1 MILELKRQ
9 GLGVSAIARQ
19 TGLDRKT
26 VKKYLERGLEA
37 PVYGP
42 REPGERLADRFRSYL
57 AERLE
62 AFPGL
67 SARRLHRE
75 IRTMGYDGAYS
86 TLTEYLRL
94 IRPAVPRQFERRFE
108 TAPSRQ
114 AQVDFAEFQV
124 EFRAEPGVL
133 RKVWLFSM
141 VLGHSRWLW
150 GRFCP
155 NQTLE
160 TVVRCHIAAFS
171 AMGGACTEILYDRM
185 KTAVIGQDAAG
196 VVTYNEALVAL
207 LSHYRSAPRAC
218 QPYRAK
224 TKGKVERPFRYV
236 RQDFFLARSFH
247 DMDDLN
253 AQFEEWRT
261 TIANPRVHATNQ
273 RIVDEH
279 FAEERPQL
287 MALPAHPYDA
297 VLTVER
303 RISQEGMVA
312 VGGNQYSVPDTTRR
326 RIVEVQNHPAE
337 VRIFEDGQLVAS
349 HPVLE
354 GKNQRRVDP
363 SHRKPVPPARSA
375 VQLTM
380 PPADAPVA
388 RRSMAFYEAVGR
400 RLANAPE
407 GRP

>member
-1 MILELKRQ
+1 
-9 GLGVSAIARQ
+9 
-19 TGLDRKT
+19 
-26 VKKYLERGLEA
+26 
-37 PVYGP
+37 
-42 REPGERLADRFRSYL
+42 
-57 AERLE
+57 
-62 AFPGL
+62 
-67 SARRLHRE
+67 
-75 IRTMGYDGAYS
+75 
-86 TLTEYLRL
+86 
-94 IRPAVPRQFERRFE
+94 VPRQFERRFE
-108 TAPSRQ
+108 TAPGQQ
-114 AQVDFAEFQV
+114 AQVDFAEFQI
-124 EFRAEPGVL
+124 EFEAEPGML

-160 TVVRCHIAAFS
+160 TVMRCHIAAFA

-185 KTAVIGQDAAG
+185 KTAVIGEDAAG
-196 VVTYNEALVAL
+196 VVTYNESLVAL
-207 LSHYRSAPRAC
+207 LAHYGSAPRAC

-236 RQDFFLARSFH
+236 RQDFFLGRSFH

-261 TIANPRVHATNQ
+261 TIANPRVHATTQ

-279 FAEERPQL
+279 FAEEHPQL
-287 MALPAHPYDA
+287 MALPARPYDA

-363 SHRKPVPPARSA
+363 SHRKPVPPARRA
-375 VQLTM
+375 VQLAT
-380 PPADAPVA
+380 PPADTPVA
-388 RRSMAFYEAVGR
+388 RRSLAFYEAVGR
-400 RLANAPE
+400 RLANSPE
-407 GRP
+407 GRA

>member
-26 VKKYLERGLEA
+26 VRKYLAQGLEV

-42 REPGERLADRFRSYL
+42 REVGERLAERFRAYL
-57 AERLE
+57 ADRLQ

-75 IRTMGYDGAYS
+75 VRAMGYEGAYS

-108 TAPSRQ
+108 TAPGQQ

-124 EFRAEPGVL
+124 DFGAEPGVL

-160 TVVRCHIAAFS
+160 TVMRCHIAAFA

-185 KTAVIGQDAAG
+185 KTAVIGEDAAG
-196 VVTYNEALVAL
+196 VVTYNESLVAL
-207 LSHYRSAPRAC
+207 LAHYGSAPRAC

-236 RQDFFLARSFH
+236 RQDFFLGRSFH

-253 AQFEEWRT
+253 AQFEAWRT
-261 TIANPRVHATNQ
+261 TIANPRVHATTQ

-279 FAEERPQL
+279 FAEEQPQL
-287 MALPAHPYDA
+287 IALPARPYDA

-337 VRIFEDGQLVAS
+337 VRIFEDGKLVAS

-363 SHRKPVPPARSA
+363 CHRKPVPPARRA
-375 VQLTM
+375 VQLTAS
-380 PPADAPVA
+380 PTDAPVA
-388 RRSMAFYEAVGR
+388 RRPLAFYEAVGR
-400 RLANAPE
+400 RLANASE

>member
-26 VKKYLERGLEA
+26 VRKYLAQGLEV

-42 REPGERLADRFRSYL
+42 REVGERLAERFRAYL
-57 AERLE
+57 ADRLQ

-75 IRTMGYDGAYS
+75 VRAMGYEGAYS

-108 TAPSRQ
+108 TAPGQQ

-124 EFRAEPGVL
+124 GFGAEPGVL

-160 TVVRCHIAAFS
+160 TVMRCHIAAFA

-185 KTAVIGQDAAG
+185 KTAVIGEDAAG
-196 VVTYNEALVAL
+196 VVTYNESLVAL
-207 LSHYRSAPRAC
+207 LAHYGSAPRAC

-236 RQDFFLARSFH
+236 RQDFFLGRGFH

-253 AQFEEWRT
+253 AQFEAWRT
-261 TIANPRVHATNQ
+261 TIANPRVHATTQ

-279 FAEERPQL
+279 FAEEQPQL
-287 MALPAHPYDA
+287 MALPARPYDA

-363 SHRKPVPPARSA
+363 SHRRPVPPARRA
-375 VQLTM
+375 VQLAT
-380 PPADAPVA
+380 PTADTPVA
-388 RRSMAFYEAVGR
+388 RRSLAFYEAVGR
-400 RLANAPE
+400 RLANAAE
-407 GRP
+407 GRS